1 MDSILG
7 VSQGKCASDKTKQK
21 LGALSFISQK
31 SRTTI
36 SAVALQSPP
45 LLNSI
50 LSSYYYPAM
59 SHFQYKFN
67 TSVRIQYT
75 CLSFQI
81 DSPMQLNAYGI
92 KQPPFTCPNSS
103 RKLQVHLN

>member
-1 MDSILG
+1 MPLIKLSKSLG
-7 VSQGKCASDKTKQK
+7 RCHLFHK
-21 LGALSFISQK
+21 K

-36 SAVALQSPP
+36 SAVGLQSPP

-67 TSVRIQYT
+67 ASGRIQYT

-92 KQPPFTCPNSS
+92 KQPPFTCLNSS
-103 RKLQVHLN
+103 QKFQVHFK